1 MEGTFVTQVLHLTV
15 CFSSELIIWHF
26 VYKFWVKRNCHF
38 SVKGKLMASGSF
50 SREYLHLCY
59 LKTCY
64 ILLKTEFWC
73 TINRR
78 YSVLPELT
86 WISAKIPNSK
96 TPEQTFIHP
105 SSLSFYFLT
114 GYPQHSD
121 FSPGFSHTWNLWKT
135 RLIKFT
141 TWTSHCILKL
151 ASVLRKWTY
160 RTLLKFYNGAF

>member
-64 ILLKTEFWC
+64 ILLKIKFWC

-78 YSVLPELT
+78 YFVPPELT
-86 WISAKIPNSK
+86 WINTKIPNSK

-121 FSPGFSHTWNLWKT
+121 FSPGFSHTWNLWKNPINQIYN
-135 RLIKFT
+135 LDKSLYFEIGQCIKKVN
-141 TWTSHCILKL
+141 I
-151 ASVLRKWTY
+151 
-160 RTLLKFYNGAF
+160 